1 MTQQKLEICKEDKLL
16 LLCARTQ
23 MSDEI
28 KTQILSLVQQ
38 DINWDYLLK
47 KSSEHRL
54 NPIFYWQLENT
65 CPNSIPKNV
74 LDYLKTF
81 FQENA
86 HKNLLF
92 IGELFRILELFEY
105 IILLRFHI
113 KALH

>member
-47 KSSEHRL
+47 KSYEHRL
-54 NPIFYWQLENT
+54 TPYSLLATRIIHVQIL
-65 CPNSIPKNV
+65 
-74 LDYLKTF
+74 YLKM
-81 FQENA
+81 
-86 HKNLLF
+86 
-92 IGELFRILELFEY
+92 Y
-105 IILLRFHI
+105 
-113 KALH
+113 